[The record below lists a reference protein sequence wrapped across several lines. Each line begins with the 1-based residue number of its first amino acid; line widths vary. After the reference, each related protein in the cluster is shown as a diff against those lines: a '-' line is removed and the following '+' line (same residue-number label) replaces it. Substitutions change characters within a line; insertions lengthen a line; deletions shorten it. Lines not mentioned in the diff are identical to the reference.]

1 MSQLIKIHE
10 AYKIAKDNG
19 YKEKQPLSYMM
30 IVAIVSEAYK
40 QGYKQAEA
48 ERKPHS

>member
-1 MSQLIKIHE
+1 MSQLIKVHE

-19 YKEKQPLSYMM
+19 YKGKQPLSYMM
-30 IVAIVSEAYK
+30 IVSIVSAAYT
-40 QGYKQAEA
+40 QGYKKAEA